1 MIMDGFGDGF
11 TKFPRKNKQ
20 LQLIKQEN
28 PKTVFQTLSSCSVF
42 FAFLSLSCGPG
53 STASDEPVVAYRL
66 IEGAYNVKS
75 DCKAESSEG
84 IGNISGNTFN
94 PFTLFGFPSA
104 TMMYPGGAGHRPL
117 VRFSGSRQCEAVL
130 NKREAPSALF
140 VCADWD
146 ESNPCTIMID
156 KI

>member
-1 MIMDGFGDGF
+1 MSI
-11 TKFPRKNKQ
+11 
-20 LQLIKQEN
+20 
-28 PKTVFQTLSSCSVF
+28 SAF
-42 FAFLSLSCGPG
+42 FAVCSLSCGPG

-84 IGNISGNTFN
+84 IGNISGDAFN
-94 PFTLFGFPSA
+94 PYLMFGFPSS
-104 TMMYPGGAGHRPL
+104 TMTYPDGAGHRPL
-117 VRFSGSRQCEAVL
+117 VRFSGTRQCEAVL
-130 NKREAPSALF
+130 NKREARSALF

-146 ESNPCTIMID
+146 ESNQCTIMME